1 MPCVD
6 SLDRFQIEAVY
17 AFGFA
22 GMSLANAADLL
33 HISKSTLYNDIV
45 IIRKKT
51 GLDPYKPEQLG
62 KLLSEIEKE
71 RKEKMGGREIDIGS
85 YLCGK

>member
-6 SLDRFQIEAVY
+6 SLDRFQIEAAY

-22 GMSLANAADLL
+22 GMNTANAADLL
-33 HISKSTLYNDIV
+33 HISKASLYNDIV

-71 RKEKMGGREIDIGS
+71 RKEKMGGKEIDIGS

>member
-22 GMSLANAADLL
+22 GANTANAADLL
-33 HISKSTLYNDIV
+33 HISKASLYNDIV